1 MIYELRT
8 YWAYPGKAD
17 ALHNRFR
24 TLTLQLFER
33 YGMNLVGFWSPEP
46 VTEATGDLVYILAF
60 RDRAAMAE
68 AWDCFRN
75 DPDWQ
80 AGKAASEVDGALT
93 ERLTSVV
100 LQPTDYSPL
109 R

>member
-8 YWAYPGKAD
+8 YWAGPGKVD

-24 TLTLQLFER
+24 TLTVKLFER
-33 YGMNLVGFWSPEP
+33 YDMNLVGFWVPEP
-46 VTEATGDLVYILAF
+46 RTEATGDLVYILAF
-60 RDRAAMAE
+60 RDLDAKE
-68 AWDCFRN
+68 LAWDCFRS

-80 AGKAASEVDGALT
+80 AGKAASEVNGALT

-100 LQPTDYSPL
+100 MLPTDYSPL
-109 R
+109 C